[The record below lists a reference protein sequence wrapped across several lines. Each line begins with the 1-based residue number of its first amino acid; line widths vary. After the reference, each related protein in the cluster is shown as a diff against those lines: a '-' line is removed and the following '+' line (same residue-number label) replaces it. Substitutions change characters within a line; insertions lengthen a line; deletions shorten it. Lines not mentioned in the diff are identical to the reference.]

1 MRLALFSPL
10 PPARSGIADYTAALL
25 EPLKRRVEVE
35 VFADSTEGFTASRFD
50 ALVYQIGNNIHHAT
64 AYRTA
69 LEHPGVVVLH
79 EANLHHLVAEMTI
92 RGGDWDAYLEAVAY
106 EGGEAALEHARRVRT
121 LEAGPDYE
129 GVPMLRRILERAR
142 AVIVHSRFVEEKV
155 REAGFAGPVGRI
167 PHGAWLVEGDRAV
180 YRQRL
185 GLDESVPLVGILG
198 FLKPYKRIPEA
209 LRAFRRLL
217 WWEPRAR
224 LILAGE
230 EHPELPLGELIEAL
244 ELEPAV
250 RRLGF
255 TPEEDFVGL
264 LAACDIVL
272 NLRYPTVGETS
283 GTLQRALGMGKAV
296 IVSDVGAFRELP
308 DDVCL
313 KVGVDA
319 HEEDLLFEYLNL
331 LVSRPEVRREL
342 GRRARRWAERECSWE
357 RVASLYVSFLE
368 AVTRGE
374 PWTGPRQAAKDAAVR
389 PQEPPKPVLRE
400 YVLSWTGQNA
410 YVERHISRLERTL
423 AITPLGGP
431 DDRILEMGAYLQITP
446 ALRNRLGYGEVRGC
460 YYGPA
465 GQVEVK
471 QVSSVE
477 GEQFVCEIDLFD
489 AERDRFPYP
498 DGHFATVLCCELI
511 EHLAEDPMH
520 MMAEINR
527 VLRPGGHLVLTTP
540 NIASLRAI
548 AAVLQGYHPGYFPAY
563 LRPEARQQGEARHTR
578 EYTPRE
584 VARLLVDA
592 GFEVVRLETG
602 PYREA
607 PRPELV
613 WAENVLERYGLLK
626 ELRGDA
632 IYAVGRKIGPVVA
645 RYPEWL
651 YG

>member
-1 MRLALFSPL
+1 MRVALFSPL

-25 EPLKRRVEVE
+25 EPLRRRAEVE
-35 VFADSTEGFTASRFD
+35 VFTDSAADFAAARFD
-50 ALVYQIGNNIHHAT
+50 VLLYQVGNNIHHAP

-69 LEHPGVVVLH
+69 LQHPGCVVLH

-92 RGGDWDAYLEAVAY
+92 HGGDWEGYFEAVAY
-106 EGGEAALEHARRVRT
+106 EGGQAALERARRVRAR
-121 LEAGPDYE
+121 EAGPDYE

-142 AVIVHSRFVEEKV
+142 AVIVHSRFVEERV
-155 REAGFAGPVGRI
+155 RAAGFAGPIGRI
-167 PHGAWLVEGDRAV
+167 PHGAWLADGDRMG
-180 YRQRL
+180 YRRRL
-185 GLDESVPLVGILG
+185 GLDESVPLIGILG
-198 FLKPYKRIPEA
+198 FLKPYKRIPES

-217 WWEPRAR
+217 RLELRAK

-255 TPEEDFVGL
+255 TPEEDFTGL

-308 DDVCL
+308 EDVCL

-319 HEEDLLFEYLNL
+319 YEEDQIFEYLNL
-331 LVSRPEVRREL
+331 LVSRPELRREL
-342 GRRARRWAERECSWE
+342 GRRARRWAEQECSWE
-357 RVASLYVSFLE
+357 RVAGLYVSFLE
-368 AVTRGE
+368 AVVRGE
-374 PWTGPRQAAKDAAVR
+374 PWPAAESAARREATADQEAPRPVR
-389 PQEPPKPVLRE
+389 RE
-400 YVLSWTGQNA
+400 DVLSWTGRSE
-410 YVERHISRLERTL
+410 YLEKHLSRLEKTL
-423 AITPLGGP
+423 SITPPGGCE
-431 DDRILEMGAYLQITP
+431 DRILEMGTYLQITP
-446 ALRNRLGYGEVRGC
+446 ALRSKLGYGEVRGC

-465 GQVEVK
+465 GGLESK
-471 QVSSVE
+471 QVTSTE
-477 GEQFVCEIDLFD
+477 GERFVCWIDLFD
-489 AERDRFPYP
+489 AERDPFPYP

-520 MMAEINR
+520 MMWEINR

-548 AAVLQGYHPGYFPAY
+548 AAVLQGYHPGFFPAY
-563 LRPEARQQGEARHTR
+563 LRPEARGERQARHNR

-584 VARLLVDA
+584 VARLLVDS

-607 PRPELV
+607 PRPELM
-613 WAENVLERYGLLK
+613 WAEDLLERYGLPK

-632 IYAVGRKIGPVVA
+632 IYGVGRKIGPVVV

-651 YG
+651 YA